1 MTELAVRLWQD
12 ERGMTTAEY
21 AVGTCAA
28 GGLAAMLF
36 KLLTSET
43 VQNLLLQVIQK
54 AFSFIF

>member
-21 AVGTCAA
+21 AGGTCAA
-28 GGLAAMLF
+28 GGLAAMLY

-43 VQNLLLQVIQK
+43 IQNLLLQVIQK